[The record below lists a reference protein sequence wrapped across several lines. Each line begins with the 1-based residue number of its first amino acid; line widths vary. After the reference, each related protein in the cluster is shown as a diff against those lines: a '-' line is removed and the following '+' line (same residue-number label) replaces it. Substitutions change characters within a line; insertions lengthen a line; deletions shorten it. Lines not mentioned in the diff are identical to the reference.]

1 MIVVTDTSV
10 ILNLCAI
17 GQQHLLRDLYHQV
30 LAPSMVIAEFRRL
43 ALADNRFLGLE
54 FPSWIGESAPSA
66 LHPSLSDFQRLHEG
80 EVAALSLALEVGAD
94 FVLIDDQAAR
104 SAAHRLGLN
113 VVGLLGILVEARLKD
128 LLPSLAPIV
137 DRLQEEAGF
146 WISPALRLTVLRA
159 VGEAS

>member
-1 MIVVTDTSV
+1 VIVVTDTSV

-17 GQQHLLRDLYHQV
+17 GQQHLLRELYHQV

-54 FPSWIGESAPSA
+54 FPSWIGESAPRA
-66 LHPSLSDFQRLHEG
+66 LHSSLSDSQRLHEG
-80 EVAALSLALEVGAD
+80 EVAALSLALEVSAD

-104 SAAHRLGLN
+104 SAALRLGLK
-113 VVGLLGILVEARLKD
+113 VVGLLGILMEARHKD
-128 LLPSLAPIV
+128 LLPALAPIV

-146 WISPALRLTVLRA
+146 WISPTLRLTILRA